1 MSERIR
7 YHLDEHI
14 DPVIATA
21 LRRFR
26 VDVTTTVEA
35 GLRTTK
41 DDAHLRY
48 VQRENRVIVT
58 HDEDFLSWASSNFDH
73 PGIAYCHVGARS
85 IGQIVRALHLIYE
98 VLTPQDMHGRVEYL

>member
-1 MSERIR
+1 VSERIR

-21 LRRFR
+21 LRRLG

-48 VQRENRVIVT
+48 AHHENRVIVT
-58 HDEDFLSWASSNFDH
+58 HDEDFLLWASSNFDH
-73 PGIAYCHVGARS
+73 PGIAYCHVGTRS
-85 IGQIVRALHLIYE
+85 IGQLVRSLHLIYE
-98 VLTPQDMHGRVEYL
+98 VLTPEDMRGRVEYL